1 MPWKG
6 HDEGGSCAGV
16 VAHPAAWATAGYHE
30 IQSPPARFR
39 IIDRRAL
46 AGALGV
52 QLSSLVETAL
62 GHRAR
67 NRHVQ
72 PFGIAFIL
80 RDPRAADGHALAG
93 ENEAR
98 SSHGALV

>member
-1 MPWKG
+1 L
-6 HDEGGSCAGV
+6 CRLA
-16 VAHPAAWATAGYHE
+16 AHPTAWATAGYHE

-72 PFGIAFIL
+72 PFGIAFIW
-80 RDPRAADGHALAG
+80 RDPCAAYGHALAG
-93 ENEAR
+93 EDEAA
-98 SSHGALV
+98 SSHSTLV